1 MSGLRAAAEDYLAIR
16 RALGFKMGRPAPL
29 LRQFVAFLEQAGAS
43 TVTIELAVAWAKQ
56 PAAGTPYWWGYRMI
70 VVRGFARHL
79 QALDPRTEVP
89 PSDLLP
95 RPRLRATPYLYSE
108 ADIAS
113 LMDAGGT
120 LRPALRAATYRTLV
134 GLLVVTGLRIGEAI
148 RLDRDDLDW
157 RNGLLT
163 VRDSKFGKSREVPL
177 HPSTVDALQVYA
189 QLRDQLR
196 PRPAAPSFF
205 VSMAGTRLL
214 YNCFSSTF
222 HELVQRAGLQRR
234 SASCRPRPHD
244 LRHTFAVRTLLDWY
258 RAGLDVEA
266 QMPRL
271 STYLGHFEPRNTY
284 WYLSATPELLALA
297 GQRLEHAWEDRR

>member
-29 LRQFVAFLEQAGAS
+29 LRQFVAFLEQEGVS
-43 TVTIELAVAWAKQ
+43 TVTNELAVEWAKQ
-56 PAAGTPYWWGYRMI
+56 PAAGHANWWGYRMI

-79 QALDPRTEVP
+79 QTLDPRTEVP
-89 PSDLLP
+89 PPDLLP
-95 RPRLRATPYLYSE
+95 RPPLRATPYLYSE

-113 LMDAGGT
+113 LMNAAEA

-163 VRDSKFGKSREVPL
+163 VRNSKFGKAREVPL
-177 HPSTVDALQVYA
+177 HASTVDALKTYA
-189 QLRDQLR
+189 WMRDQR
-196 PRPAAPSFF
+196 WPSAPSFF
-205 VSMAGTRLL
+205 VSKAGTRL
-214 YNCFSSTF
+214 FHSSFHHTF
-222 HELVQRAGLQRR
+222 GELVRQAGLQRR

-244 LRHTFAVRTLLDWY
+244 MRHTFAVRTLLDWY

-271 STYLGHFEPRNTY
+271 STYLGHVEPRNTY
-284 WYLSATPELLALA
+284 WYLSATPELLTLA
-297 GQRLEHAWEDRR
+297 AQRLEHAWGESR

>member
-1 MSGLRAAAEDYLAIR
+1 MNGLRAAAEDYLAMR
-16 RALGFKMGRPAPL
+16 RALGFKMGRPASL
-29 LRQFVAFLEQAGAS
+29 LQQFVAFMEQVGAR
-43 TVTIELAVAWAKQ
+43 TVTTELALAWAKQ
-56 PAAGTPYWWGYRMI
+56 PSGGHANWWGYRML

-79 QALDPRTEVP
+79 QPLDPCTEVP
-89 PSDLLP
+89 PPDLLP
-95 RPRLRATPYLYSE
+95 RPPLRATPYLYSD
-108 ADIAS
+108 ADIVS
-113 LMDAGGT
+113 LMNAAGA

-148 RLDRDDLDW
+148 RLDRDDLDGG
-157 RNGLLT
+157 NGLLT
-163 VRDSKFGKSREVPL
+163 VRNSKFGKSREVPL
-177 HPSTVDALQVYA
+177 HPSTIEALHAYA
-189 QLRDQLR
+189 ELRDQLC

-205 VSMAGTRLL
+205 VSMAGTRLI
-214 YNCFSSTF
+214 YQSFSKTF
-222 HELVQRAGLQRR
+222 HGLVRQAGLQQR

-297 GQRLEHAWEDRR
+297 GQRLEHAWEDLG

>member
-1 MSGLRAAAEDYLAIR
+1 MSGLHAAAEDYLAIR
-16 RALGFKMGRPAPL
+16 HALGFKMERPAPL
-29 LRQFVAFLEQAGAS
+29 LRQFVAFLEQMGVR
-43 TVTIELAVAWAKQ
+43 TVTTELAVAWAKQ
-56 PAAGTPYWWGYRMI
+56 PAAGHANWWGYRMI

-79 QALDPRTEVP
+79 QTLDPRTEVP

-95 RPRLRATPYLYSE
+95 RPSLRATPYLYSE
-108 ADIAS
+108 ADIAA
-113 LMDAGGT
+113 LMNAAGA
-120 LRPALRAATYRTLV
+120 LRPPLQAATYRTLI

-163 VRDSKFGKSREVPL
+163 VHNSKFGKSREVPL
-177 HPSTVDALQVYA
+177 HPSTVEALQTYA
-189 QLRDQLR
+189 RLRDQLC
-196 PRPAAPSFF
+196 PRPAALSFF
-205 VSMAGTRLL
+205 VSMVGTRLI
-214 YNCFSSTF
+214 YNCFHFTF
-222 HELVQRAGLQRR
+222 RKLVSRAGLQRR

-271 STYLGHFEPRNTY
+271 STYLGHVEPRNTY
-284 WYLSATPELLALA
+284 WYLSATPELLTLA
-297 GQRLEHAWEDRR
+297 GQRLEHAWKDLR